1 MSTKSSLYYSSE
13 MHLYKE
19 FTEDNSVFLK
29 IKKINLEL
37 KVEFKLIDF
46 LKIAST
52 IDFNSLRLQANL
64 SDAEIKKY
72 CIKRVKER
80 INEQNPIMG
89 IYAYMIFG
97 DKNMSEDEQVQ
108 IAFEYYCNKRNELKD
123 TYNELNKSK
132 VFKNFFGLEDIVN

>member
-1 MSTKSSLYYSSE
+1 MSTKSSLYYSNE

-19 FTEDNSVFLK
+19 FTEDNSIFLK

-64 SDAEIKKY
+64 SDVEIKKY

-123 TYNELNKSK
+123 IYNELNKSK
-132 VFKNFFGLEDIVN
+132 AFKNFFGLEDIIF

>member
-1 MSTKSSLYYSSE
+1 MSTKSSLCYSNE

-19 FTEDNSVFLK
+19 FTEDNSIFLK

-52 IDFNSLRLQANL
+52 IDFNSLILQANL
-64 SDAEIKKY
+64 SDAAIKNY

-108 IAFEYYCNKRNELKD
+108 VAFEYYFNKRNELKKIYD
-123 TYNELNKSK
+123 ELSKSK
-132 VFKNFFGLEDIVN
+132 VSKNFFGLEDIFN

>member
-1 MSTKSSLYYSSE
+1 MSTKSSLCYSNE

-19 FTEDNSVFLK
+19 FTEDNSIFLK

-64 SDAEIKKY
+64 SDAAIKNY

-108 IAFEYYCNKRNELKD
+108 VAFEYYFNKRNELKKIYD
-123 TYNELNKSK
+123 ELSKSK
-132 VFKNFFGLEDIVN
+132 VSKNFFGLEDIFN

>member
-1 MSTKSSLYYSSE
+1 MSTKSSLCYSNE

-19 FTEDNSVFLK
+19 FTEDNSIFLK

-52 IDFNSLRLQANL
+52 IDFNSLMLQANL
-64 SDAEIKKY
+64 SDAEIKNY

-108 IAFEYYCNKRNELKD
+108 VAFEYYCKRRDELKKIYD
-123 TYNELNKSK
+123 ELSKSK
-132 VFKNFFGLEDIVN
+132 VSKNFFGLEDIIN